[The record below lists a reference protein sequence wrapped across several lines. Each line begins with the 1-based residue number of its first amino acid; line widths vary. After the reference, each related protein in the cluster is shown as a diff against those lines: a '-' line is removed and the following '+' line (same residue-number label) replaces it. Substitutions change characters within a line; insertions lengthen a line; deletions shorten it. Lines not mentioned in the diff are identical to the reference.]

1 MDKKKIILILM
12 IIVTI
17 IIITIIAILL
27 LNGKKQKEIVNNQ
40 KDKLISR
47 LTEKVTKITNR
58 AQFFNIDNHINQY
71 FNYKKQN
78 NIKAVKAI
86 SGDAVI
92 NSNDF
97 QSREMYIL
105 NKITNYTV
113 YVYGKEQQSN
123 TYNDQY
129 IMIHF
134 DYQNYTFSI
143 QNSSKQEFENAKNN
157 IVQNIYKE
165 NINIQSNDYNEII
178 LSEEA
183 NDFQILKKYFDDY
196 KFKAINR
203 PKEAFALLEVEYR
216 KVKFHNDVNEFVQ
229 YVKSNL
235 ETLQDA
241 NIVKHGITKE
251 GSVTKYTFVD
261 QYNHYYE
268 IRETGI
274 YEYTITLDNYTLES
288 SEQKQEYER
297 LPEEQKAVSN
307 MDKVMKLIN
316 EKDYSTVYGYLN
328 TEFKNTNFPTI
339 ETFTTYMQAN
349 FFENNIV
356 GKIGTRK
363 EGNIYLLKVPY
374 KESLSSVAEEGEKT
388 FMMKL
393 GEGTNFEISFEI

>member
-1 MDKKKIILILM
+1 M

-274 YEYTITLDNYTLES
+274 YEYTIT
-288 SEQKQEYER
+288 
-297 LPEEQKAVSN
+297 
-307 MDKVMKLIN
+307 
-316 EKDYSTVYGYLN
+316 
-328 TEFKNTNFPTI
+328 
-339 ETFTTYMQAN
+339 
-349 FFENNIV
+349 
-356 GKIGTRK
+356 
-363 EGNIYLLKVPY
+363 
-374 KESLSSVAEEGEKT
+374 
-388 FMMKL
+388 
-393 GEGTNFEISFEI
+393 